1 MIEGYGIAMQ
11 GLHRKYIFFWV
22 INGFLQLTHFYKG
35 KFCSLTP
42 LPTEGRCSA
51 SVLHQP

>member
-1 MIEGYGIAMQ
+1 MIVGYGIAMQ
-11 GLHRKYIFFWV
+11 GL
-22 INGFLQLTHFYKG
+22 NGFLQLTHFDKG